1 MTTSFEAQ
9 APGYYRTHVGDLQIT
24 VLSDGCLPA
33 GVAALNNIDQAD
45 ARALLD
51 EAFLPAVP
59 MTQTNCFVVHAK
71 GRMALIDTG
80 GGVQHMPKTL
90 GRLFPSMEAAG
101 INPDA
106 IDTVLL
112 THIHPDHSYGLVDA
126 HNNATLPNAVV
137 RMHQAERD
145 FWMHPDVASFAP
157 PQAHKYIKPANEA
170 LAPYLDRIE
179 TFTDGQEIFPGITAV
194 ALQGHT
200 PGHSGY
206 RIDSGTESLLIWG
219 DVAHIPEIQ
228 LRRPE
233 VGIAFDI
240 DTARAAQTRAR
251 ILDQLAA
258 DRTRVAGMHIHFP
271 GFAHVERRQQGYGLV
286 PEPWSNFV

>member
-1 MTTSFEAQ
+1 MTASFDAQ
-9 APGYYRTHVGDLQIT
+9 VPGYYRTHVGDLQIT
-24 VLSDGCLPA
+24 VLSDGFLPA
-33 GVAALNNIDQAD
+33 GVAALNNIDQTD

-59 MTQTNCFVVHAK
+59 LTQTNCFVIHAK
-71 GRMALIDTG
+71 GRMALVDTG

-90 GRLFPSMEAAG
+90 GHLFPSMAAAG
-101 INPDA
+101 IDPAA

-126 HNNATLPNAVV
+126 DNTATFPNALV
-137 RMHQAERD
+137 RLHQAERD
-145 FWMHPDVASFAP
+145 FWLDPDAPSFAP
-157 PQAHKYIKPANEA
+157 PQAQKYIKPANEA
-170 LAPYLDRIE
+170 LVPYRGRIE
-179 TFTDGQEIFPGITAV
+179 AFTDGQEVFPGITAV
-194 ALQGHT
+194 ALPGHT

-206 RIDSGTESLLIWG
+206 RIDSGDESLLIWG

-240 DTARAAQTRAR
+240 DTALAAQTRTR
-251 ILDQLAA
+251 LLDQLAT

-271 GFAHVERRQQGYGLV
+271 SFSHVERRREGYGLI
-286 PEPWSNFV
+286 PEPWSNLV